1 MQDLIEE
8 SRALAIPGILTVQLL
23 WVQQRKTTEDNNITK
38 TRVKMSNIPKEIKPR
53 IAYARSHRAQPS
65 EQSGS
70 CTDGMVSC
78 PRAQTMRGQKI
89 SVLTNLDTPLT
100 IWEPTY
106 FQGFLSFKQFCF
118 HQNCRRRQE
127 KDVQIKP
134 CKISVYS
141 WYAFTLWCALHLAFP
156 LGHQQQ
162 RLIGPSQ
169 TGDFKAAYSI
179 CRPAELSLNPC
190 MVFQEDC
197 SLYCFFPFTTRQVVQ
212 IKAWVLPAT
221 MECLQK

>member
-1 MQDLIEE
+1 MYTMQDLIEE

-100 IWEPTY
+100 I
-106 FQGFLSFKQFCF
+106 
-118 HQNCRRRQE
+118 
-127 KDVQIKP
+127 
-134 CKISVYS
+134 
-141 WYAFTLWCALHLAFP
+141 
-156 LGHQQQ
+156 
-162 RLIGPSQ
+162 
-169 TGDFKAAYSI
+169 
-179 CRPAELSLNPC
+179 
-190 MVFQEDC
+190 
-197 SLYCFFPFTTRQVVQ
+197 
-212 IKAWVLPAT
+212 
-221 MECLQK
+221 